1 MATYS
6 QKESDMLQTGM
17 QSINDG
23 PLNAF
28 EKIAAIN
35 RLQTRVDRG
44 REREINSYRK
54 MRSKEMEGLEST
66 GLTYEEAKNMEK
78 LNKVSDVSSDLSL
91 NSDTQSKDVSRP
103 DNDFIKGSQ
112 TSLNKIEEYS
122 GDSSE
127 YESGFGKSFQI
138 TEDAGIETP
147 INPSN
152 EVANNVPSSDKLG
165 KLQIT

>member
-44 REREINSYRK
+44 REREINSYRE

-78 LNKVSDVSSDLSL
+78 LNKVSDVSSNDMGSG
-91 NSDTQSKDVSRP
+91 DVLRP

-112 TSLNKIEEYS
+112 MSLNKVGEYS

-147 INPSN
+147 MNPSN
-152 EVANNVPSSDKLG
+152 EVANNVPSSDELG